1 MPFNPLRPAWIAEL
15 RSFVDE
21 KGSFVSREDMEK
33 YASDETEDLVYWPE
47 LVLRPTTA
55 EQVSAIL
62 RFCNERGV
70 PVTPRGAG
78 TGLSGGAL
86 AVHGGVCLTLE
97 RMNRILEIDAE
108 NLMAVVEPGVI
119 TEVFQN
125 EVEKLGL
132 FYPPDPA
139 SRGSCM
145 LGGNVAHGAGGPR
158 AVKYGVTKD
167 YVYGLQL
174 VLPTGEILSTGGKL
188 IKNVTGYNLSQ
199 LLVGSEGTLAVVTRI
214 VVKLLPLPRFT
225 RLVLAPF
232 DSPEACA
239 KTITS
244 FFEQKIIPTA
254 LEYLERAAVEA
265 AERRLGRKYP
275 VPACAALLLVALDG
289 NNAGQLDRDL
299 ERVGELCLAGGAAD
313 VFLADTA
320 EKQREIWSLRR
331 ATGEAVKSISIYKE
345 EDTVV
350 PRSRLPELVRLIAE
364 VTKKYGIT
372 AISYG
377 HAGDGNLHC
386 NILKMNMSDERW
398 EKDLPVAISEIFRG
412 VVALGGTISGEHGVG
427 FVQRAYVPIAKS
439 EAELALLRRIKAAF
453 DPNGIL
459 NPGKIF

>member
-1 MPFNPLRPAWIAEL
+1 MPFTRLTPDLLARFRAL
-15 RSFVDE
+15 VDE
-21 KGSFVSREDMEK
+21 KGSFVAREDMEK
-33 YASDETEDLVYWPE
+33 YASDETEDLVFWPE

-55 EQVSAIL
+55 EEVAAIL
-62 RFCNERGV
+62 RLAHESNV

-86 AVHGGVCLTLE
+86 PVEGGICLCLE
-97 RMNRILEIDAE
+97 RMNRILEIDTD

-119 TEVFQN
+119 TEAFQN

-145 LGGNVAHGAGGPR
+145 LGGNVAHNSGGPR

-167 YVYGLQL
+167 WVYGLQA
-174 VLPTGEILSTGGKL
+174 VLPTGEIIETGGKL
-188 IKNVTGYNLSQ
+188 IKNVTGYNLTQ

-214 VVKLLPLPRFT
+214 TVKLTPLPKYT
-225 RLVLAPF
+225 RLLLAPF
-232 DSPEACA
+232 DSPEAA
-239 KTITS
+239 ARAISS
-244 FFEQKIIPTA
+244 FFQHKIIPTA

-265 AERRLGRKYP
+265 AERRLGRTYP
-275 VPACAALLLVALDG
+275 VPPCAALTLIALDG
-289 NNAGQLDRDL
+289 NDPATLDRDV
-299 ERVGELCLAGGAAD
+299 ERVGELCIEGGAAD
-313 VFLADTA
+313 VFLADTP
-320 EKQREIWSLRR
+320 EKQRDIWQIRR
-331 ATGEAVKSISIYKE
+331 STGEAVKSISIYKE

-350 PRSRLPELVRLIAE
+350 PRARLPELVRLIWA

-386 NILKMNMSDERW
+386 NILKMDMSDERW
-398 EKDLPVAISEIFRG
+398 ERDLPVAIAEIFRG

-427 FVQRAYVPIAKS
+427 WVQRPYIGIAKS
-439 EAELALLRRIKAAF
+439 EVELALLRRIKAAF
-453 DPNGIL
+453 DPRGIL
-459 NPGKIF
+459 NPSKIF